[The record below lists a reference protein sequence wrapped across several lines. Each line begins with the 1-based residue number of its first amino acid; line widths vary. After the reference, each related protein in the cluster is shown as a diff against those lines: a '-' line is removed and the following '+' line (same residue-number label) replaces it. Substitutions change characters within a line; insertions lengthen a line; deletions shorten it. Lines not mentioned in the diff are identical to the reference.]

1 MDRNITVC
9 ATDLAVITGH
19 NPYKTK
25 DEIILKYWK
34 RHFKSSYDDC
44 LERMKSKKIK
54 LKKDE
59 TDYDTIKRII
69 KDNNITIGSELAN
82 CLKSN
87 NVGELNKHKETILKS
102 VDSKLNLKSKEEFKK
117 SFNSFAN
124 TNFGVKNENKGIQLY
139 ESTTNNKVLKDT
151 KFYKTELFQIQNEY
165 DKVDTW
171 LICGKIDGIMLP
183 ENTVIEIKNR
193 VKNLFYT
200 LRDYEKIQCYCYMFL
215 LESNNTELVEVL
227 KQHNNN
233 DINIIKIAFDE
244 EFWESQIMLKLEEF
258 IADFYIFLE
267 DPKRQIN
274 LLKLNNIKS
283 NY

>member
-25 DEIILKYWK
+25 DEIILKYWQ

-69 KDNNITIGSELAN
+69 KDNNITIGSELAK

-87 NVGELNKHKETILKS
+87 NVGELNKHKETIIKS

-171 LICGKIDGIMLP
+171 LIGGKIDGIMLP

-200 LRDYEKIQCYCYMFL
+200 VRDYEKIQCYCYMFL
-215 LESNNTELVEVL
+215 LESNTTELVEVL

-274 LLKLNNIKS
+274 LLKLIN
-283 NY
+283 

>member
-69 KDNNITIGSELAN
+69 KDNNITIGSELAK

-171 LICGKIDGIMLP
+171 LLCGKIDGLMLP

-200 LRDYEKIQCYCYMFL
+200 VRDYEKIQCYCYMFL
-215 LESNNTELVEVL
+215 LESTTTELVEVL
-227 KQHNNN
+227 KQLNNN

-258 IADFYIFLE
+258 IADFYIFIE

-274 LLKLNNIKS
+274 LLKLNNI
-283 NY
+283 

>member
-1 MDRNITVC
+1 MNRNITVC

-19 NPYKTK
+19 NTYNTK

-44 LERMKSKKIK
+44 SEKMKSKKIK

-69 KDNNITIGSELAN
+69 KDNNIKIGSELAK

-87 NVGELNKHKETILKS
+87 NVGELNNHKETILKS

-244 EFWESQIMLKLEEF
+244 AFWESQIMLKLEEF

-267 DPKRQIN
+267 DPIRQIN
-274 LLKLNNIKS
+274 LLKLNNI
-283 NY
+283 